1 MADRQVRG
9 RRVARCPVH
18 PEHDCGRDEQRDRED
33 RHEPVATRR
42 GECVDPP
49 GKDRVVDVSGQADL
63 SLGTDGRRSVAKLPA
78 SGARFVVAWREPAI
92 PWGSDARAERS
103 RDLML
108 A

>member
-1 MADRQVRG
+1 M
-9 RRVARCPVH
+9 H
-18 PEHDCGRDEQRDRED
+18 PEHDCGCDEQRDRED

-49 GKDRVVDVSGQADL
+49 HKDRVVDVSGQANL

-78 SGARFVVAWREPAI
+78 SGGSFVVAPREPAI
-92 PWGSDARAERS
+92 PWGSDARVGRS
-103 RDLML
+103 RDWMM

>member
-1 MADRQVRG
+1 MADRQVGG

-18 PEHDCGRDEQRDRED
+18 PEHDCGCHEERDRED
-33 RHEPVATRR
+33 GHEPVATRR

-49 GKDRVVDVSGQADL
+49 HKDRVVDVSGQANL
-63 SLGTDGRRSVAKLPA
+63 SLGTDGRRSVAKLLA
-78 SGARFVVAWREPAI
+78 SGGRFALAWREPAI
-92 PWGSDARAERS
+92 PWGSDARAGRS